1 MTTPGA
7 WLDAVRRERPL
18 VMNITNFVAMNF
30 AANVLLAA
38 GASPVMSHAREEVAD
53 MAAQAGAL
61 VLNIGTLE
69 PAWVEAM
76 HLAAEAAAARGI
88 PVVLDPVGVGA
99 TPFRTRVAT
108 HLLATGLVTALRGNA
123 GELAA
128 LAGAEGTVHGVDAS
142 GAASVADLASWART
156 HHLIAIATGAVDVA
170 TDGADTFQ
178 VANGHPLLARVTATG
193 CSLSALVGAFLAV
206 AAPAE
211 RLDAAAAAL
220 AVFGV
225 AGESAA
231 RRAGGPGTFAPLLLD
246 ALAAMEPGP
255 LDEVARIARSGK
267 GAAS

>member
-53 MAAQAGAL
+53 MAALAQAL

-69 PAWVEAM
+69 PTWVEAM
-76 HLAAEAAAARGI
+76 HLAARAAAARGL

-99 TPFRTRVAT
+99 TPFRTRVAQD
-108 HLLATGLVTALRGNA
+108 LLATGAITAVRGNA

-128 LAGAEGTVHGVDAS
+128 LAGAQGTVQGVEAIGS
-142 GAASVADLASWART
+142 ASVADLSSWARA
-156 HHLIAIATGAVDVA
+156 HRVLAIATGPTDIATNGTDVL
-170 TDGADTFQ
+170 Q
-178 VANGHPLLARVTATG
+178 VANGHPLMARVTATG

-206 AAPAE
+206 APPAE
-211 RLDAAAAAL
+211 RLDAAVAAL
-220 AVFGV
+220 VVFGL
-225 AGESAA
+225 AGEAAA

-246 ALAAMEPGP
+246 ALAALEPAQV
-255 LDEVARIARSGK
+255 DAAARITQSPPA
-267 GAAS
+267 

>member
-1 MTTPGA
+1 MTMPGA
-7 WLDAVRRERPL
+7 WLDAVRTQRPL

-30 AANVLLAA
+30 AANVLLAT

-53 MAAQAGAL
+53 MAAQAQAV

-76 HLAAEAAAARGI
+76 HIAAETAAARGI

-99 TPFRTRVAT
+99 TPFRTRVAAD
-108 HLLATGLVTALRGNA
+108 LLATGYINAVRGNA
-123 GELAA
+123 GELGA
-128 LAGAEGTVHGVDAS
+128 LAGAEGTVQGVDAV
-142 GAASVADLASWART
+142 GAIPVAGLSSWARA
-156 HHLIAIATGAVDVA
+156 HQVLAIATAAVDIA
-170 TDGADTFQ
+170 TDGTDTLHI
-178 VANGHPLLARVTATG
+178 ANGHPLMARVTATG

-206 AAPAE
+206 APRAK

-225 AGESAA
+225 AGEAAA

-246 ALAAMEPGP
+246 ALAALEPGQV
-255 LDEVARIARSGK
+255 DAAAHITRSN
-267 GAAS
+267 